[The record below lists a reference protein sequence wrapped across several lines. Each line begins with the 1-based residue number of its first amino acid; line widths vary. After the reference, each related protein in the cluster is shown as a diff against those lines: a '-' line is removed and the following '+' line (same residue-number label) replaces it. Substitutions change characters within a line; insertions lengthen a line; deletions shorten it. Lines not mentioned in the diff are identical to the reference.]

1 VITELALIKFFIDK
15 LDRETAKILASVALS
30 RIIIKNSNQD
40 SETRYTAIQKD
51 ILPSQ
56 TLSSFLDSLN
66 FVLKK
71 VKLSLGEFEFHPA
84 KFLVG

>member
-1 VITELALIKFFIDK
+1 
-15 LDRETAKILASVALS
+15 
-30 RIIIKNSNQD
+30 
-40 SETRYTAIQKD
+40 RYTAIQKD

-84 KFLVG
+84 KFLVGDSRYEMMNLDENSVDLIVTSPPYANATDYHLYH